1 MPSKAGIDEIDR
13 KILTRLQSNAEVSQA
28 DLAKEVGVSATSCW
42 RRVRALEERGAIQK
56 QVALLGAEALDLRV
70 SVIASVS
77 LTEHGDENRE
87 AFESFVENHPEI
99 VECYS
104 MSGDRDYLMR
114 IVVRDVEAYDR
125 FLTHYL
131 LHHPAV
137 ASASSSFALRQ
148 IKYTTELPL
157 DAVPQA

>member
-1 MPSKAGIDEIDR
+1 MSTIDEIDR
-13 KILTRLQSNAEVSQA
+13 RILARLQRDAQVSQA
-28 DLAKEVGVSATSCW
+28 ELAREVGVSPTSCW
-42 RRVRALEERGAIQK
+42 RRVRALEEKGAIQK
-56 QVALLGAEALDLRV
+56 HVALLGADALDLRV

-77 LTEHGDENRE
+77 LTEHADENRE
-87 AFESFVENHPEI
+87 NFESFVAQHPEI

-157 DAVPQA
+157 DTIGG